1 MKFDARSFESEPLA
15 PDRLAA
21 DSGVFPTPQV
31 DDVTCGG
38 HRQLSELAA
47 ALLEQ
52 AAGGGEVEQEE
63 ARALCQA
70 IASYQRAASE
80 EFLKT
85 HDHFRLVGQDN
96 LRRYVPMPVL
106 VIRVSDKDT
115 WGEIVMRVAAAKAVA
130 CRSIVSAPEGVH
142 AENLL
147 RLHDMTES
155 WAADI
160 EFVEQTTEELIDAVE
175 WGGVSRLRYASPD
188 RVPMA
193 VRRAVMDRYVHVADT
208 PVCTEGRIEL
218 MWYVQEQSISSDYHR
233 YGNLG
238 LRASEERAPVL

>member
-1 MKFDARSFESEPLA
+1 M
-15 PDRLAA
+15 
-21 DSGVFPTPQV
+21 
-31 DDVTCGG
+31 
-38 HRQLSELAA
+38 
-47 ALLEQ
+47 
-52 AAGGGEVEQEE
+52 
-63 ARALCQA
+63 LCQA
-70 IASYQRAASE
+70 IASYQRAAAD
-80 EFLKT
+80 EFMQT

-106 VIRVSDKDT
+106 VICVSEHDT
-115 WGEIVMRVAAAKAVA
+115 WGEIVLRVAAAQAVA
-130 CRSIVSAPEGVH
+130 CRSIVSAPAGVH
-142 AENLL
+142 AGNLK

-208 PVCTEGRIEL
+208 PVCAEGRIEL

-238 LRASEERAPVL
+238 LRASEERAAVL